1 LRTTV
6 PVIIAFLSGMIMV
19 VGFFFNP
26 ERSFLGRVEEE
37 VLQWVTIVGG
47 FTLLLGVVSIV
58 RVNSKVVKSKKSGWI
73 FNLATLI
80 SIFAM
85 AIPSIIPV
93 TKESALGSVIY
104 SIFPPEWGA
113 LFGTG
118 TGSVYDWLFNY
129 LDAPMMATMFA
140 MLAFYIA
147 SAAYRAFRARN
158 AEATLLLVTA
168 VLVMLWRIPMG
179 EAFLRLF
186 GDNVPAYINSYIMN
200 GVNVAVQRGII
211 IGAALGAAS
220 MSLRIM
226 LGIERTYMGK
236 S

>member
-1 LRTTV
+1 MKTTL
-6 PVIIAFLSGMIMV
+6 PVIVAFLSGLVMI
-19 VGFFFNP
+19 GAFFLNP
-26 ERSFLGRVEEE
+26 DKFGDIQGE
-37 VLQWVTIVGG
+37 VLQWATIIAG

-58 RVNSKVVKSKKSGWI
+58 RVNWRSVVKQEKGWYN
-73 FNLATLI
+73 NLAVLV
-80 SIFAM
+80 SVFVM
-85 AIPSIIPV
+85 AI
-93 TKESALGSVIY
+93 GSVLPA
-104 SIFPPEWGA
+104 SWSP
-113 LFGTG
+113 LFGRD
-118 TGSVYDWLFNY
+118 TGSIYDWLFNY

-168 VLVMLWRIPMG
+168 VLIMLIRVPMG
-179 EAFLRLF
+179 EVIIKAIHASLPDL
-186 GDNVPAYINSYIMN
+186 INRYIM
-200 GVNVAVQRGII
+200 GGANVAVQRGII

-236 S
+236 T